1 MRKRTAKNNKRY
13 KKLKL
18 QGKYRAIKYSN
29 RKKTLN
35 GGRGAVP
42 AEPFHPPDQLRG
54 PAAEPQAY
62 PILPPDQ
69 PLFPAPAPA
78 AEPQAYP
85 ILPPDQPLF
94 GRRRRGVKRSKKEA
108 FPPPFSDT
116 ASSSAIDN
124 NENVYS
130 EPGSKRL
137 RLRGGNK
144 TKKIRSRKMLY

>member
-54 PAAEPQAY
+54 
-62 PILPPDQ
+62 
-69 PLFPAPAPA
+69 PA